1 MPKLPEPEPEIEEE
15 PQKEENEYFEA
26 SDNIKG
32 KIEQLKEKSEPIDI
46 PKKDNKS
53 KPKRK
58 YTMSKEREES
68 LRKAREVSAANR
80 RKRKEEKDNLQSIK
94 NDNNDS
100 YLKTQLE
107 DYKLT
112 LENIHNTN
120 LELKKEIQELKNS
133 KNKQSIPNHVDHYSN
148 VNANGIKSYSD
159 NQVKNPMNQSYTF
172 EEMEYYANE
181 RYKQMKKQ
189 EEEISIKNK
198 NNDIQKLRDR
208 YLYGMR

>member
-32 KIEQLKEKSEPIDI
+32 KIEQLKEKTEPIDI
-46 PKKDNKS
+46 PKKQTKT
-53 KPKRK
+53 KRK

-112 LENIHNTN
+112 LENIHNSN
-120 LELKKEIQELKNS
+120 LELKKELQELKNN
-133 KNKQSIPNHVDHYSN
+133 KNKQSIPNHVEKYEES
-148 VNANGIKSYSD
+148 
-159 NQVKNPMNQSYTF
+159 NQVKNPINQSYTF

-189 EEEISIKNK
+189 EEEISTKNK
-198 NNDIQKLRDR
+198 NSDIQKLRDR

>member
-1 MPKLPEPEPEIEEE
+1 MSTIMPKLPEPEPEIEEE

-32 KIEQLKEKSEPIDI
+32 KIEQLKEKTEPIDI
-46 PKKDNKS
+46 PKKQTKT
-53 KPKRK
+53 KRK

-112 LENIHNTN
+112 LENIHNSN
-120 LELKKEIQELKNS
+120 LELKKELQELKNN
-133 KNKQSIPNHVDHYSN
+133 KNKQSIPNHVEKYEES
-148 VNANGIKSYSD
+148 
-159 NQVKNPMNQSYTF
+159 NQVKNPINQSYTF

-189 EEEISIKNK
+189 EEEISTKNK
-198 NNDIQKLRDR
+198 NSDIQKLRDR